1 MRAED
6 SLILPDWPA
15 PANVRAVVT
24 TRTGG
29 VSAAPFDSFNLA
41 FHVGDDA
48 PAVVENR
55 RRLFNILNE
64 LAPCGPPQWLQQVH
78 GTQVVDAFSE
88 PKKRAQ
94 LVPEADA
101 VTTTQRGL
109 PCVVMT
115 ADCLPVFF
123 CNETG
128 TRVAVAHAG
137 WRGLCNGVLE
147 NTLAAF
153 DNPAEVI
160 CWLGPA
166 IGPAAFEVGGEVRDA
181 FLAVDPAAVSAF
193 EPVPGDGG
201 KYLADLYELARQRL
215 TRAGVGM
222 VSGGGLCTYTDQDRF
237 YSYRRE
243 SRTGRMASVV
253 WLT

>member
-1 MRAED
+1 MHAED

-24 TRTGG
+24 TRQGG
-29 VSAAPFDSFNLA
+29 VSQAPYDSFNLA
-41 FHVGDDA
+41 FHVGDEA
-48 PAVVENR
+48 PAVVDNR
-55 RRLFNILNE
+55 RQLFTRLNDI
-64 LAPCGPPQWLQQVH
+64 APCGPPQWLQQVH
-78 GTQVVDAFSE
+78 GTEVVDAFSE

-137 WRGLCNGVLE
+137 WRGLCHGVLE
-147 NTLAAF
+147 NTLAKF
-153 DNPAEVI
+153 ESPAEVL

-166 IGPAAFEVGGEVRDA
+166 IGPDAFEVGEDVRQA
-181 FLAVDPAAVSAF
+181 FLAVDPSAASAF
-193 EPVPGDGG
+193 DATAQPG
-201 KYLADLYELARQRL
+201 KYLADIYELARQRL

-222 VSGGGLCTYTDQDRF
+222 VSGGGLCTYTDAARF
-237 YSYRRE
+237 YSYRRN
-243 SRTGRMASVV
+243 SQTGRMASVI
-253 WLT
+253 WLG

>member
-1 MRAED
+1 MRIED
-6 SLILPDWPA
+6 ALILPDWPA
-15 PANVRAVVT
+15 PPNVRALVT
-24 TRTGG
+24 TRDGG
-29 VSAAPFDSFNLA
+29 VSQAPYDSLNVA

-55 RRLFNILNE
+55 RRLFATLNE
-64 LAPCGPPQWLQQVH
+64 IAPCGPPQWLQQVH
-78 GTQVVDAFSE
+78 GTVVIEAFNE

-94 LVPEADA
+94 LVPDADA

-123 CNETG
+123 CNQSG

-137 WRGLCNGVLE
+137 WRGLCHGVLE
-147 NTLAAF
+147 NTLARF
-153 DNPAEVI
+153 ENPAEVL

-166 IGPAAFEVGGEVRDA
+166 IGPDAFEVGEDVRDA
-181 FLAVDPAAVSAF
+181 FLRADPAAASAF
-193 EPVPGDGG
+193 RSGDAPG

-222 VSGGGLCTYTDQDRF
+222 INGGGLCTFRDEQRF
-237 YSYRRE
+237 YSYRRN
-243 SRTGRMASVV
+243 SRTGRMASVI
-253 WLT
+253 WLA

>member
-1 MRAED
+1 MRLED

-24 TRTGG
+24 TRHGG
-29 VSAAPFDSFNLA
+29 VSQAPYDSFNLA
-41 FHVGDDA
+41 FHVGDEA

-55 RRLFNILNE
+55 RHLFNLLNE
-64 LAPCGPPQWLQQVH
+64 IAPCGPPQWLQQVH
-78 GTQVVDAFSE
+78 GTTVIDAFSE

-94 LVPEADA
+94 SVPEADA
-101 VTTTQRGL
+101 VTSTQRGL

-137 WRGLCNGVLE
+137 WRGLCYGVLE
-147 NTLAAF
+147 NTLAKF
-153 DNPAEVI
+153 ENPAEVM

-166 IGPAAFEVGGEVRDA
+166 IGPDAFEVGEEVRQEFITA
-181 FLAVDPAAVSAF
+181 YPAAVSAF
-193 EPVPGDGG
+193 ESTSQPG

-222 VSGGGLCTYTDQDRF
+222 ISGGGLCTYTDAERF
-237 YSYRRE
+237 YSYRRN
-243 SRTGRMASVV
+243 SQTGRMASVI
-253 WLT
+253 WLG